1 VVVRRQA
8 GPGICVRQ
16 AMERGEDR
24 YLVFTLFFAGA
35 ARRVMAD

>member
-1 VVVRRQA
+1 
-8 GPGICVRQ
+8 
-16 AMERGEDR
+16 MERGEDR